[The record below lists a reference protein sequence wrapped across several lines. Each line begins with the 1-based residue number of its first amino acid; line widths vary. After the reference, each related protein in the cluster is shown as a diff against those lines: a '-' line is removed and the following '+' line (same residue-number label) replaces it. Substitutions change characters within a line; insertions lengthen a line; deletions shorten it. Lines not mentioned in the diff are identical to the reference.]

1 MATSGALDTLSTPRI
16 MRQNRSEFPAMD
28 LGGWLRRLGLE
39 QYGAAFREDIK
50 GSGMRP
56 ENFLHPFMV
65 SLTDQ
70 CRGIKQTSRL
80 RRFRFVHDAKEK
92 CPLEA
97 AQHRWVTMMI

>member
-1 MATSGALDTLSTPRI
+1 
-16 MRQNRSEFPAMD
+16 MD

-39 QYGAAFREDIK
+39 QYGAAFRENIK

-70 CRGIKQTSRL
+70 CRG
-80 RRFRFVHDAKEK
+80 
-92 CPLEA
+92 
-97 AQHRWVTMMI
+97 